1 MANRK
6 YNRKYDN
13 PILLESQIGKLNNST
28 RRANPFEPCWQNTC
42 ATKHGFVK
50 TYAPR
55 TFGIPLL
62 YMPNNNLTTDLKR
75 VYNVVGNFE
84 LCRLAQKGKKAKR
97 QKGKKGRQTQANAGG
112 KKAGKKQNETITI
125 TTTKTKNAER

>member
-97 QKGKKGRQTQANAGG
+97 QKGKKVRTQNG
-112 KKAGKKQNETITI
+112 KKAKRRKDKKA
-125 TTTKTKNAER
+125 KR